1 MRDRLPY
8 EVRQLIVTIVSFL
21 VSALPAVIAARVVFD
36 DVKLPEK
43 EMTPGKMVSIATVIS
58 AVLVALILFVTLYRT
73 IIAFIRR
80 HIGIVCIPAIAAVYG
95 IITTIQKYTVLLEP
109 IQKVF
114 YVWLWS
120 SLAAVVASIVMSIFL
135 GVGWRVKQD
144 GHEHESEKRGQ

>member
-1 MRDRLPY
+1 M
-8 EVRQLIVTIVSFL
+8 TIVSFI
-21 VSALPAVIAARVVFD
+21 VSALPAVIAAKVVFD

-43 EMTPGKMVSIATVIS
+43 EMTPGKMVSVATVIS
-58 AVLVALILFVTLYRT
+58 AVLVALILFITLYRT
-73 IIAFIRR
+73 IISFIRR

-109 IQKVF
+109 IRKVF
-114 YVWLWS
+114 YIWLWS